1 MYQSIIDNDSHGYY
15 AWMCDCDT
23 DAAHGIIGE
32 EHITQRYR
40 RKRGATDRLRT
51 IAHALDWGSI
61 DFSRMEDRT

>member
-1 MYQSIIDNDSHGYY
+1 MFISSLHSDPLGHYGYM
-15 AWMCDCDT
+15 AQCDT
-23 DAAHGIIGE
+23 DALHGTIGE

-51 IAHALDWGSI
+51 IAHALDWSC